1 MSDLFDKLSGAQVLG
16 LLAIVGGILYLIA
29 DTVATNWSRVRRV
42 EAETALKRELLA
54 AGKSAEE
61 IEQVVRSTAGKPR
74 T

>member
-29 DTVATNWSRVRRV
+29 DTVATNWSRVRRL
-42 EAETALKRELLA
+42 EAETVLKRELLA

-61 IEQVVRSTAGKPR
+61 IEQVVRSTAGRK
-74 T
+74 